1 MALLKSLN
9 LNQWPHGKRELGTNF
24 IAFFWNGQQ
33 YSKHAWFLLHRSK
46 HAETLARLFNTRMDY
61 SFACIYTCLY
71 THTQA
76 CTQLANFSKCP
87 SERIFFSPISYLVRY
102 HSTYLGLN
110 SDLWRALQVL
120 LWCTVKKL
128 SCADSVAF
136 NNSGSVPSEPSNPF
150 KEIIHPGTHKT
161 PDSVDL
167 NATES
172 S

>member
-1 MALLKSLN
+1 MATWKKGTRNKLYSFLLKWSAIFKACMIFITSVQACRN
-9 LNQWPHGKRELGTNF
+9 TGTALQHKDGLF
-24 IAFFWNGQQ
+24 ICM
-33 YSKHAWFLLHRSK
+33 HIHMLVH
-46 HAETLARLFNTRMDY
+46 
-61 SFACIYTCLY
+61 
-71 THTQA
+71 THTSMH
-76 CTQLANFSKCP
+76 TVSKFFKV
-87 SERIFFSPISYLVRY
+87 SFRKDFFFSTVSYLVRY